1 MLIGLTVL
9 AACILLSRAVLAV
22 SGAGNFSRF
31 TEEGFII
38 LRWVANW
45 KPIEIFLYEWWP
57 LARRRDLY
65 RSLAVANVELRPTEP
80 DKGRD
85 DRLGTTPKLQAI
97 AARQGQPIF
106 NPIRQGMASVSLGGN
121 DETRNAC
128 GKIDATTPSA

>member
-22 SGAGNFSRF
+22 SGAGNFSRC

-65 RSLAVANVELRPTEP
+65 RSLGVANVELRPTEP
-80 DKGRD
+80 D
-85 DRLGTTPKLQAI
+85 RLGTTPKLQAI
-97 AARQGQPIF
+97 RARRPIDFQSHSARDGVSQPG
-106 NPIRQGMASVSLGGN
+106 RQ
-121 DETRNAC
+121 
-128 GKIDATTPSA
+128 

>member
-45 KPIEIFLYEWWP
+45 KPIEIFLYEWLP

-80 DKGRD
+80 DREGMIVWGPRPSSKQSRHGKANRFSIPFSKGW
-85 DRLGTTPKLQAI
+85 
-97 AARQGQPIF
+97 RQSAW
-106 NPIRQGMASVSLGGN
+106 RQ
-121 DETRNAC
+121 
-128 GKIDATTPSA
+128 

>member
-45 KPIEIFLYEWWP
+45 KPIEIFLYEWLP

-80 DKGRD
+80 DREGMIVWDHAQAPSNHGTARPTDFQSHSARD
-85 DRLGTTPKLQAI
+85 DVSQPG
-97 AARQGQPIF
+97 RQ
-106 NPIRQGMASVSLGGN
+106 
-121 DETRNAC
+121 
-128 GKIDATTPSA
+128 

>member
-9 AACILLSRAVLAV
+9 AACIPLSRAVLAV

-45 KPIEIFLYEWWP
+45 KPIEIFL
-57 LARRRDLY
+57 
-65 RSLAVANVELRPTEP
+65 
-80 DKGRD
+80 
-85 DRLGTTPKLQAI
+85 
-97 AARQGQPIF
+97 
-106 NPIRQGMASVSLGGN
+106 GGN

-128 GKIDATTPSA
+128 GKIDAITPSA

>member
-38 LRWVANW
+38 LGWVANW

-80 DKGRD
+80 DREGMIVWGPRPSSKQSRHGKANRF
-85 DRLGTTPKLQAI
+85 
-97 AARQGQPIF
+97 F
-106 NPIRQGMASVSLGGN
+106 NPIQQGMASVSLAAM
-121 DETRNAC
+121 TKPVMHVA
-128 GKIDATTPSA
+128 KVT